1 MDDGVDMATIKAS
14 VLWDYAMRAAVPIA
28 LALSGVAIRNEIRSQ
43 EHERRISDLENDEK
57 ERRGFDRK
65 LLDELSAIRVTLARL
80 EERLNR

>member
-1 MDDGVDMATIKAS
+1 MATIKAS

-43 EHERRISDLENDEK
+43 EHERRISDLEDDEK